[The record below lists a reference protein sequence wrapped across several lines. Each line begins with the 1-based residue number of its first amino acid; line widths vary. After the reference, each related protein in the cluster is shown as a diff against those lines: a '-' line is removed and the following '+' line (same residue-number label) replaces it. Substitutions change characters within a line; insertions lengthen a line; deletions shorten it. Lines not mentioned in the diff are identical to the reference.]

1 MKHVAYIIP
10 TLDRIGGAE
19 QQVTLLATGLA
30 RRGWRVSVIALGG
43 AGGDAAQKL
52 ESAGIAFRSLG
63 MRKGLVDPRG
73 WIRFHRWIK
82 QNCPDIVHA
91 HLPHASLLAR
101 WSRLAAP
108 VRVLIDTIHS
118 PAKGGVFRR
127 VGYSASVALPD
138 VVTAVSRAAADP
150 WVDSGMVNENR
161 LAIIPN
167 GVDIDRWKRDDR
179 IRQAMR
185 AQLRL
190 TNEFLWLSVG
200 RLDPVKDHSTLLR
213 AFTLLPSEARLVIVG
228 DGRLKNQLCSLVR
241 ELGLSGR
248 VHLPGFQTEVLP
260 WMCAADSFVLCS
272 RWEGLPMALLEA
284 GACRLPVVIT
294 DIPGAQEVL
303 PDSQCHRAIPSG
315 DASALAAAMEEVM
328 RQPDSERHGLGR
340 EIEQSV
346 CERFSFAAVLNRW
359 ENLYD
364 LRLENNPRPSR
375 FGTSAPSLGRTLQL
389 Q

>member
-1 MKHVAYIIP
+1 MKHVAYVIP

-19 QQVTLLATGLA
+19 QQVALLATGLA
-30 RRGWRVSVIALGG
+30 RRGWRVSVIALAGT
-43 AGGDAAQKL
+43 GGDTAQKL

-108 VRVLIDTIHS
+108 MRILIDTIHS
-118 PAKGGVFRR
+118 PATGGVLRR
-127 VGYSASVALPD
+127 LGYRMGAALPD

-150 WVDSGMVNENR
+150 WLSAGMLNEER
-161 LAIIPN
+161 LAILCN
-167 GVDIDRWKRDDR
+167 GVEIDRWKRDHELRD
-179 IRQAMR
+179 AMR
-185 AQLRL
+185 AKLRL

-200 RLDPVKDHSTLLR
+200 RLDPVKDHPTLLR
-213 AFTLLPSEARLVIVG
+213 AFALLPSDARLVILG
-228 DGRLKNQLCSLVR
+228 DGQLKNRLCSLIQ

-248 VHLPGFQTEVLP
+248 VQLPGFQTEVLP
-260 WMCAADSFVLCS
+260 WMCAADGFVLCS
-272 RWEGLPMALLEA
+272 RWEGLPIGLLEA

-294 DIPGAQEVL
+294 NIPGAREVL
-303 PDSQCHRAIPSG
+303 PYPQRDHAVPCG
-315 DASALAAAMEEVM
+315 DASALAAAMQAVM
-328 RQPDSERHGLGR
+328 RLPGRERHDLGR
-340 EIEQSV
+340 DLHKSA
-346 CERFSFAAVLNRW
+346 CEKFSLDAVLSQW
-359 ENLYD
+359 EILYNLQ
-364 LRLENNPRPSR
+364 LENNPQPSR
-375 FGTSAPSLGRTLQL
+375 FGTSGSSLGKTLQL